1 MTTLPPLGD
10 DGQDLPAPDRAEP
23 VGVRLQAAEIRLAC
37 CRADLTRARRDV
49 RSLRRQQRRERL
61 RELRAKVGPRVV
73 VFTSAGLAVLGAVA
87 FAVAVVLLLMGE
99 FSAAKDVLMFAG
111 VAWGGAAAIRTR
123 RK

>member
-10 DGQDLPAPDRAEP
+10 NGQDSPVPDRAEP
-23 VGVRLQAAEIRLAC
+23 VGVRLQVAKTRLVC
-37 CRADLTRARRDV
+37 CREVLILARREV
-49 RSLRRQQRRERL
+49 RSLRRQERRERR

-73 VFTSAGLAVLGAVA
+73 VFPSVGLAVLGAVA
-87 FAVAVVLLLMGE
+87 FVVAVVLLLMGE
-99 FSAAKDVLMFAG
+99 FSAAKDVLTFAG